1 MNYSENTKNNNSGCP
16 FSSDIAH
23 KWDLETSAAD
33 LHIKNE
39 QGKDA
44 AELAKEAWRNS
55 VRCIGRLHWK
65 SLKVNDARSLNT
77 SDEIYE
83 ALLHHIETATNGGAI
98 RPTTVSYTHLTL
110 PTILPV

>member
-39 QGKDA
+39 QGKDT

-55 VRCIGRLHWK
+55 VRCIGRLHGIVCRAW
-65 SLKVNDARSLNT
+65 
-77 SDEIYE
+77 
-83 ALLHHIETATNGGAI
+83 
-98 RPTTVSYTHLTL
+98 
-110 PTILPV
+110 